1 MTFIVSEIMLEITS
15 VSGNINASK
24 KDLSFTVPKQIN
36 RLFELRIGLWKRLA
50 LAFVNVDRT
59 PLRDL
64 TLLASRQLRDLGGLA
79 REQLHR
85 QPR

>member
-1 MTFIVSEIMLEITS
+1 MPQRRISALLMP
-15 VSGNINASK
+15 N
-24 KDLSFTVPKQIN
+24 QIN

-59 PLRDL
+59 PHRDL
-64 TLLASRQLRDLGGLA
+64 TLLASGYLRDLGGLA
-79 REQLHR
+79 REQLKR